1 MRAAQAA
8 CARWPDIAVAIV
20 DTIANRWNRL
30 ANTMDAR

>member
-20 DTIANRWNRL
+20 DVVMETDRWGPPR
-30 ANTMDAR
+30 